1 MENAQLI
8 GLSRQVALR
17 RQLDV
22 VANNMANLNTAGF
35 KGEKL
40 LFEDFLM
47 PVAAHHEVTGQDRIL
62 HYTQDWATVHD
73 FQPGAIQQTGN
84 TFDIALNGDG
94 FIAIQTPD
102 GVGYT
107 RNGQLKLDNT
117 GLLVTNDGYPVLSE
131 VGEVRFDPGE
141 TGIVFG
147 ENGTILSSAGNKGR
161 LQVVRFENPQE
172 LTRVGS
178 TTFFGENAIPD
189 IQTRVVQGAIERA
202 NVSGITEMTTMIHVN
217 RSYQSITNLMQR
229 QDELRSTAIQRLGS
243 LQA

>member
-1 MENAQLI
+1 M
-8 GLSRQVALR
+8 
-17 RQLDV
+17 DV

-40 LFEDFLM
+40 LFEDYLM
-47 PVAAHHEVTGQDRIL
+47 PVAADHEVTGDDQLL
-62 HYTQDWATVHD
+62 HYTQDWATVHN
-73 FQPGAIQQTGN
+73 FLPGAIQQTGG
-84 TFDIALNGDG
+84 TFDLALNGDG
-94 FIAIQTPD
+94 FISIQTPD
-102 GVGYT
+102 GIGYT

-117 GLLVTNDGYPVLSE
+117 GLLVTNDGHPVLSE
-131 VGEVRFDPGE
+131 VGEIRFGPEE

-161 LQVVRFENPQE
+161 LRMVRFDNPQE

-178 TTFFGENAIPD
+178 TTFMGENALPD
-189 IQTRVVQGAIERA
+189 IETRVVQGAIERA
-202 NVSGITEMTTMIHVN
+202 NVSGITEMTNMIHVN
-217 RSYQSITNLMQR
+217 RAYQSITNMMQR